1 MREVARMNI
10 YTDLDNE
17 TRDMLAE
24 LGNIG
29 TGNAVSSLSAMM
41 GHVIEI
47 GIPSIRLVRYQDVFE
62 TLGISADWDTGS
74 GERGTAGDV
83 FIPDRRSVYQSN
95 PKNDAG

>member
-62 TLGISADWDTGS
+62 TLGIQEAVQTGILVQVS
-74 GERGTAGDV
+74 GELQV
-83 FIPDRRSVYQSN
+83 MFFLLL
-95 PKNDAG
+95 DAAFS

>member
-41 GHVIEI
+41 GHVI
-47 GIPSIRLVRYQDVFE
+47 
-62 TLGISADWDTGS
+62 
-74 GERGTAGDV
+74 
-83 FIPDRRSVYQSN
+83 
-95 PKNDAG
+95 